1 MGGDVGVGLAVEVIR
16 EGFKELVVDCL
27 SLGYGRC
34 LWCSCGVGQG
44 VEDSGVVLDEDC
56 GYGLCCFVVLV
67 QAAEG
72 VFEVAVFH
80 NPESGEAHCYAE
92 HYDSEAADG
101 GYEFFSAGFDIVLLP
116 LVEGGVEVGFLL
128 GGEVECDVVT
138 FFEDVE
144 EVLVFFA
151 EGLEVV
157 FKGLVAGVGEDVVP
171 DEFGVEVV
179 EGES

>member
-1 MGGDVGVGLAVEVIR
+1 MGCKFCVGLAVEVVR

-27 SLGYGRC
+27 ALGYGCC
-34 LWCSCGVGQG
+34 LRCSCGVGQG

-128 GGEVECDVVT
+128 GCEVECDVVT

>member
-1 MGGDVGVGLAVEVIR
+1 MGGDVGVGLAVEVVR

-27 SLGYGRC
+27 ALGYGRS
-34 LWCSCGVGQG
+34 LWCSCGVGQS

-56 GYGLCCFVVLV
+56 CYGLCCFVVLV

-72 VFEVAVFH
+72 VFKVAVFH
-80 NPESGEAHCYAE
+80 NPECREAHCDAE

-128 GGEVECDVVT
+128 GCEVECDVVT

-157 FKGLVAGVGEDVVP
+157 FKGFVAGVCEDVVP
-171 DEFGVEVV
+171 DEFGV
-179 EGES
+179 

>member
-56 GYGLCCFVVLV
+56 GYGLCCFVVLI

-80 NPESGEAHCYAE
+80 NPEGGEAHCYAE

-128 GGEVECDVVT
+128 GG
-138 FFEDVE
+138 
-144 EVLVFFA
+144 
-151 EGLEVV
+151 
-157 FKGLVAGVGEDVVP
+157 
-171 DEFGVEVV
+171 
-179 EGES
+179 

>member
-1 MGGDVGVGLAVEVIR
+1 MGGDVGVGLAVEVVR
-16 EGFKELVVDCL
+16 EGFKEFVVDCL
-27 SLGYGRC
+27 ALGYGCC
-34 LWCSCGVGQG
+34 LRCSCGVGQG

-101 GYEFFSAGFDIVLLP
+101 GYEFFSARFDIVLLP
-116 LVEGGVEVGFLL
+116 LVEGGIEVYFLL
-128 GGEVECDVVT
+128 CGEVECDVVT

-157 FKGLVAGVGEDVVP
+157 FKCLVAGVCEDVVP
-171 DEFGVEVV
+171 DEFGV
-179 EGES
+179 